1 MLSEHSNSEQPSCT
15 TETTEKKTNHLSAQQ
30 RETVHAALALLLG
43 PETDEHIRVRATR
56 RLAKQGARILPL
68 LLVTLSNYPE
78 ITTPSWP
85 WWPPQYEHCARLLV
99 ALSHTTQVEIEDLL
113 QHPALE
119 QHAGPVLWV
128 SIIESV
134 RLLVR
139 ENHEELLCRGLEM
152 PWAIVRYAAAMA
164 LAARIR
170 QTTLSQTTIE
180 VLRHHQGEN
189 DDYPVR
195 LTASY
200 VLLRC
205 GEPIGLE
212 VIIELMNPV
221 APLEVRKAA
230 TFVLAT
236 EGPIPISTLQREQLI
251 ACLFDALQDTDIE
264 LSNHAAHAL
273 SKIAPPTILPCLRDM
288 LANTDHHRQ
297 IVILTALEEMA
308 KQQTMRRMMVHY
320 GVLSHTVLLLQSPI
334 VDVRRQVC
342 YTLAACGGEY
352 VTAVLGTIMASKDH
366 LAHLEAIES
375 VRLFRGILRPR
386 TRSQVMRWLLNI
398 LQLREEEVQVT
409 ALDSLAYIL
418 LQARTQDNKRVWHDI
433 SQVICNNGTVIR
445 LLNDQSAWVRQRALE
460 IVGLLSE
467 RVLAREDIHT
477 HMLRRL
483 HLDDDSGVRACTAFI
498 CGEVSAQWAVPEL
511 ILALLDHDEHV
522 AITAFHALRRLL
534 ADDDAILVYIGK
546 ELIYYRDTEDPQP
559 HSLSWEAWTFLNRRQ
574 KAAQRAGR
582 RQLHTSSE
590 EHIVPNNV
598 DI

>member
-152 PWAIVRYAAAMA
+152 PWAIVR
-164 LAARIR
+164 
-170 QTTLSQTTIE
+170 
-180 VLRHHQGEN
+180 N
-189 DDYPVR
+189 
-195 LTASY
+195 
-200 VLLRC
+200 
-205 GEPIGLE
+205 
-212 VIIELMNPV
+212 
-221 APLEVRKAA
+221 AA

-273 SKIAPPTILPCLRDM
+273 SKISPPTILPCLRDM
-288 LANTDHHRQ
+288 LANTDHHKQ
-297 IVILTALEEMA
+297 IAILTALEEMA

-320 GVLSHTVLLLQSPI
+320 
-334 VDVRRQVC
+334 
-342 YTLAACGGEY
+342 
-352 VTAVLGTIMASKDH
+352 
-366 LAHLEAIES
+366 
-375 VRLFRGILRPR
+375 
-386 TRSQVMRWLLNI
+386 
-398 LQLREEEVQVT
+398 
-409 ALDSLAYIL
+409 
-418 LQARTQDNKRVWHDI
+418 
-433 SQVICNNGTVIR
+433 R
-445 LLNDQSAWVRQRALE
+445 LL
-460 IVGLLSE
+460 
-467 RVLAREDIHT
+467 T
-477 HMLRRL
+477 H
-483 HLDDDSGVRACTAFI
+483 I
-498 CGEVSAQWAVPEL
+498 
-511 ILALLDHDEHV
+511 
-522 AITAFHALRRLL
+522 
-534 ADDDAILVYIGK
+534 
-546 ELIYYRDTEDPQP
+546 
-559 HSLSWEAWTFLNRRQ
+559 
-574 KAAQRAGR
+574 
-582 RQLHTSSE
+582 
-590 EHIVPNNV
+590 
-598 DI
+598 